1 MEAED
6 RGVIILGVG
15 ALLVSAGVIL
25 VFELAK
31 SALAIFIYTFTVM
44 IVWGVIYNVWG
55 TENQRDSELPNA
67 RESSWDSLASD
78 DNNWSS

>member
-15 ALLVSAGVIL
+15 ALVVSAGIII

-31 SALAIFIYTFTVM
+31 SALAIFIYMFAVM
-44 IVWGVIYNVWG
+44 VIWGVIYNVWG
-55 TENQRDSELPNA
+55 TENQRNSQLSDV
-67 RESSWDSLASD
+67 RQDTHDSLETNSD
-78 DNNWSS
+78 R